1 METKRHWQK
10 EPGEIL
16 RQGPVVPVMVIHKLE
31 QAVPLA
37 KALMAGGIRVLEITL
52 RTPVAVEA
60 IRAISQ
66 DVPGAIVGAG
76 TVIRPEELT
85 AVAEAGAVFAIS
97 PGLTVELLQAANQGT
112 IPLIPGIST
121 VSELMTGMA
130 LGYTHFK
137 FFPAE
142 AAGGVKMLKAIA
154 GPFPQITFCPTGG
167 SLSTTTWTILPLAM
181 LPVSAAH
188 GSLRKGRWTRGT
200 GHGSPLSPGKEQGSS
215 GKSGNTVLSGH
226 CPCCAPEGSLQP
238 GRPNRSGPGILAE
251 NAQPRNLWQH
261 E

>member
-1 METKRHWQK
+1 MEAKRHWQK
-10 EPGEIL
+10 EPEEIL

-37 KALMAGGIRVLEITL
+37 QALMAGGIRVLEITL

-60 IRAISQ
+60 IRAISR

-85 AVAEAGAVFAIS
+85 KVAEAGAVFAIS
-97 PGLTVELLQAANQGT
+97 PGLTVELLQSANQGT

-121 VSELMTGMA
+121 VSELMTGME

-167 SLSTTTWTILPLAM
+167 ITLDNYLDYLA
-181 LPVSAAH
+181 LKNVACIG
-188 GSLRKGRWTRGT
+188 GSWVAPQEAMDRGDWARITALTREAVAQ
-200 GHGSPLSPGKEQGSS
+200 S
-215 GKSGNTVLSGH
+215 
-226 CPCCAPEGSLQP
+226 
-238 GRPNRSGPGILAE
+238 GRPAC
-251 NAQPRNLWQH
+251 
-261 E
+261 

>member
-1 METKRHWQK
+1 MKTERYWLK
-10 EPGEIL
+10 EPEEIL

-31 QAVPLA
+31 HAVPLA

-52 RTPVAVEA
+52 RTLVAVD
-60 IRAISQ
+60 AISAISRE
-66 DVPGAIVGAG
+66 VPGAIVGAG

-142 AAGGVKMLKAIA
+142 AAGGLKMLKAIA

-167 SLSTTTWTILPLAM
+167 ITLDNYRDYLALSNVACIGGSWVAPQEAM
-181 LPVSAAH
+181 DQGDWARITAL
-188 GSLRKGRWTRGT
+188 TR
-200 GHGSPLSPGKEQGSS
+200 EA
-215 GKSGNTVLSGH
+215 V
-226 CPCCAPEGSLQP
+226 E
-238 GRPNRSGPGILAE
+238 RSGRSTG
-251 NAQPRNLWQH
+251 
-261 E
+261 

>member
-1 METKRHWQK
+1 MEAKRHWQI
-10 EPGEIL
+10 EPEEIF
-16 RQGPVVPVMVIHKLE
+16 RQGPVVPVVVIHKLE
-31 QAVPLA
+31 QAVSLA
-37 KALMAGGIRVLEITL
+37 KALMAGGLRVIEVTL

-76 TVIRPEELT
+76 TVTRAEELT

-97 PGLTVELLQAANQGT
+97 PGLTLELLQAANQGT

-142 AAGGVKMLKAIA
+142 AAGGIKMLKAIA

-167 SLSTTTWTILPLAM
+167 ITLDTYLDYLALSNVACIGGSWIAPQGAM
-181 LPVSAAH
+181 DQGDWSRITAL
-188 GSLRKGRWTRGT
+188 TREAVARAGQT
-200 GHGSPLSPGKEQGSS
+200 STH
-215 GKSGNTVLSGH
+215 
-226 CPCCAPEGSLQP
+226 
-238 GRPNRSGPGILAE
+238 
-251 NAQPRNLWQH
+251 
-261 E
+261 

>member
-1 METKRHWQK
+1 MEPERHWQT
-10 EPGEIL
+10 EPEEIL
-16 RQGPVVPVMVIHKLE
+16 RQGPVMPVIVIQKLE

-52 RTPVAVEA
+52 RTRVAVEA
-60 IRAISQ
+60 VRAIHR
-66 DVPGAIVGAG
+66 DVPGAMVGVG
-76 TVIRPEELT
+76 TVTHPEELT
-85 AVAEAGAVFAIS
+85 VVAEAGAVFAIS

-142 AAGGVKMLKAIA
+142 AAGGVKMLKSIA

-167 SLSTTTWTILPLAM
+167 IGPDNFGSYLA
-181 LPVSAAH
+181 LGNVACVG
-188 GSLRKGRWTRGT
+188 GSWLAPQELMDQGDWARITALTR
-200 GHGSPLSPGKEQGSS
+200 EA
-215 GKSGNTVLSGH
+215 V
-226 CPCCAPEGSLQP
+226 EGS
-238 GRPNRSGPGILAE
+238 GRSAR
-251 NAQPRNLWQH
+251 
-261 E
+261 

>member
-1 METKRHWQK
+1 MEIKRHWQK

-16 RQGPVVPVMVIHKLE
+16 RQGPVVPVVVIHKLE

-37 KALMAGGIRVLEITL
+37 KALMAGGIRVIEVTL

-60 IRAISQ
+60 IRAISR
-66 DVPGAIVGAG
+66 DVPGAMVGAG
-76 TVIRPEELT
+76 TVIRAEELT

-167 SLSTTTWTILPLAM
+167 ITLDNYLDYLA
-181 LPVSAAH
+181 LGNVACIG
-188 GSLRKGRWTRGT
+188 GSWI
-200 GHGSPLSPGKEQGSS
+200 
-215 GKSGNTVLSGH
+215 
-226 CPCCAPEGSLQP
+226 APQECD
-238 GRPNRSGPGILAE
+238 GPGGLGTDHRSHPGSGRAGGAE
-251 NAQPRNLWQH
+251 KTCD

>member
-66 DVPGAIVGAG
+66 DVPGAFVGAG
-76 TVIRPEELT
+76 TVTRAEELT
-85 AVAEAGAVFAIS
+85 AVAGAGAVFAIS

-167 SLSTTTWTILPLAM
+167 ITPDNYLDYLA
-181 LPVSAAH
+181 LGNVACIG
-188 GSLRKGRWTRGT
+188 GSWIA
-200 GHGSPLSPGKEQGSS
+200 PQEAMEQGDWARITALTREAVARA
-215 GKSGNTVLSGH
+215 GR
-226 CPCCAPEGSLQP
+226 PEG
-238 GRPNRSGPGILAE
+238 
-251 NAQPRNLWQH
+251 
-261 E
+261 

>member
-10 EPGEIL
+10 EPEEIL

-76 TVIRPEELT
+76 TVTRAEELT

-167 SLSTTTWTILPLAM
+167 ITLDNYLDYLA
-181 LPVSAAH
+181 LGNVACIG
-188 GSLRKGRWTRGT
+188 GSWIAPQGAMDQGDWARITALTR
-200 GHGSPLSPGKEQGSS
+200 EAVE
-215 GKSGNTVLSGH
+215 KSG
-226 CPCCAPEGSLQP
+226 
-238 GRPNRSGPGILAE
+238 R
-251 NAQPRNLWQH
+251 
-261 E
+261 

>member
-1 METKRHWQK
+1 MEAKRHWQK
-10 EPGEIL
+10 EPEEIL

-37 KALMAGGIRVLEITL
+37 TALMAGGIRVLEITL

-60 IRAISQ
+60 IRAISR

-85 AVAEAGAVFAIS
+85 KVAEAGAVFAIS
-97 PGLTVELLQAANQGT
+97 PGLTVELLQSANQGT

-121 VSELMTGMA
+121 VSELMTGME

-167 SLSTTTWTILPLAM
+167 ITLDNYLDYLA
-181 LPVSAAH
+181 LKNVACIG
-188 GSLRKGRWTRGT
+188 GSWVAPQEAMDRGDWTRIT
-200 GHGSPLSPGKEQGSS
+200 ALAREAVARS
-215 GKSGNTVLSGH
+215 
-226 CPCCAPEGSLQP
+226 
-238 GRPNRSGPGILAE
+238 GRPAC
-251 NAQPRNLWQH
+251 
-261 E
+261 